1 MSVRRVHNIA
11 VDLIADDQ
19 GVVLLAYLVHA
30 HKLVS
35 GPHAAHGVG
44 GIAHQQN
51 THPGIGSFSVDADN
65 TDLFLLSCDY
75 NIVWKQCPCLEGVRL
90 EDVTPELSDLAYNEV
105 KNS

>member
-1 MSVRRVHNIA
+1 MFEHKNNVLTGRYFSTCLLRDVEKNRWIPKPTRTIDCVEVEIA
-11 VDLIADDQ
+11 PDDWIM
-19 GVVLLAYLVHA
+19 A
-30 HKLVS
+30 
-35 GPHAAHGVG
+35 
-44 GIAHQQN
+44 
-51 THPGIGSFSVDADN
+51 VDADN